1 VPRALLLTSH
11 PVAAL
16 PPGPPRSAS
25 PHAVLQRFRPPT
37 PSAPAPAR
45 AQPPPRPVRP
55 RSLGKPPAR
64 TCSPP
69 SRPSPGPARA
79 RPTDQVSDPTADTFS
94 SANGSKTPAG
104 DNLDLTRAAVAD
116 DGDGDGGVTITMQ
129 VKNLTSLLPAPTA
142 GGTTAEWITR
152 FTTYSAGK
160 TPGNGHILYAGM
172 ESVLGQPPTFFA
184 GGTKRARLFMTYQQD
199 TPIRGS
205 YTPAGVIT
213 LNVPAAALAEAPK
226 ASTPAQRTLYSA
238 TAFTATTLA
247 NLKGN
252 PEGLFNLTDAT
263 TPFNHLL
270 ATPRPGST
278 RTTSGGLATGG
289 GAASGGGAPAGAGA
303 AASGAGAGSSSP
315 SPSSSPLPA
324 NGLNWALP
332 TAGLGALLLTAVLRR
347 RRRT

>member
-1 VPRALLLTSH
+1 MR
-11 PVAAL
+11 
-16 PPGPPRSAS
+16 
-25 PHAVLQRFRPPT
+25 
-37 PSAPAPAR
+37 
-45 AQPPPRPVRP
+45 
-55 RSLGKPPAR
+55 
-64 TCSPP
+64 
-69 SRPSPGPARA
+69 
-79 RPTDQVSDPTADTFS
+79 
-94 SANGSKTPAG
+94 
-104 DNLDLTRAAVAD
+104 
-116 DGDGDGGVTITMQ
+116 
-129 VKNLTSLLPAPTA
+129 VKNLTSMRPALTA

-152 FTTYSAGK
+152 FTTYNAGK

-184 GGTKRARLFMTYQQD
+184 GDTKRARLFMTYQQD

-213 LNVPAAALAEAPK
+213 LHVPAADLAEAPK

-247 NLKGN
+247 SLKGN

-278 RTTSGGLATGG
+278 RTTSGRPATGG
-289 GAASGGGAPAGAGA
+289 GQTTGGGAPAGAGA
-303 AASGAGAGSSSP
+303 AAGGAGANSSPVQTSSS
-315 SPSSSPLPA
+315 LPA
-324 NGLNWALP
+324 TGLNWALP
-332 TAGLGALLLTAVLRR
+332 TAGLAALLIAAAVR